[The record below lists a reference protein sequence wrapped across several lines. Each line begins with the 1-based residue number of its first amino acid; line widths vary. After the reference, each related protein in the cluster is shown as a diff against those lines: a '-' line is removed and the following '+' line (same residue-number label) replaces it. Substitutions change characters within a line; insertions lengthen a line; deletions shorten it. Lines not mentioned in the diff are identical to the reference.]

1 MRNRFSRVLLAV
13 VLCLTAGCSAMPQLQ
28 GIPFLGQ
35 PKIQTTEQWNVLANN
50 LANRINNELIR
61 QHYLS
66 SSVAVRHSCDAS
78 NSCRSGE
85 ISPFDEVFHD
95 LLATQLTSFGVNV
108 LKAPEGA
115 GLMVDYKV
123 QLLYN
128 GRHEVMLTTSII
140 DKGKFVMRFTDTF
153 PINNQDYWKYR
164 QPSPASEIELTD
176 RDGARPPSKS
186 KTSPL

>member
-1 MRNRFSRVLLAV
+1 MQNRFSRVLLAV
-13 VLCLTAGCSAMPQLQ
+13 VLCLTTGCSAMSQHQ
-28 GIPFLGQ
+28 GITSFGQ

-61 QHYLS
+61 LHYLS
-66 SSVAVRHSCDAS
+66 SSVAVRRSCDAS
-78 NSCRSGE
+78 NSCRAGE

-95 LLATQLTSFGVNV
+95 LLATQLTSFGVNI

-115 GLMVDYKV
+115 ALLVDYKV

-128 GRHEVMLTTSII
+128 GNHEVILTTSII

-153 PINNQDYWKYR
+153 SIDSEAYWKYQ

-176 RDGARPPSKS
+176 RDGARPPSKL
-186 KTSPL
+186 KTSSL